1 MTEQISV
8 ERDETIFLQSYQRNL
23 HLYLEVPL
31 DLWVLDILVS
41 LVNLMDQGILV
52 RLLDQWD
59 L

>member
-59 L
+59 R

>member
-8 ERDETIFLQSYQRNL
+8 ERDETIFLQSYQRSL
-23 HLYLEVPL
+23 HFYLEVPL